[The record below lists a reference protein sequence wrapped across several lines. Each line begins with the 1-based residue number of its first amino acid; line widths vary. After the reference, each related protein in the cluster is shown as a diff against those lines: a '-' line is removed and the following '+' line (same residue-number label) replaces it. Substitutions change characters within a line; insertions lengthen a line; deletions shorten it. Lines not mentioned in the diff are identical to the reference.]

1 MSQGASDAMP
11 QLPAG
16 VAAAV
21 TGTHADTQAA
31 VPHHRLQADTVR
43 AVFVSPPVWEPELLN
58 DRILIKAREP
68 AAAAVLIP
76 LVMREDGLH
85 VLLTQRTAHLR
96 DHAGQISFPG
106 GRCEAFD
113 NGPVHTA
120 LRETI
125 EEIGLHERHIEIIGQ
140 LPVYTT
146 ATNFQVT
153 PVVGLVQTPF
163 ELKPDTFEVAEVFE
177 VPLSF
182 LMDGSKHL
190 RNSFVTEHGERYFYS
205 MPWRNAQGKEYYI
218 WGATAAML
226 RNLYRLLS
234 A

>member
-1 MSQGASDAMP
+1 MPSQ
-11 QLPAG
+11 PAP
-16 VAAAV
+16 AA
-21 TGTHADTQAA
+21 Q
-31 VPHHRLQADTVR
+31 VPEHRLQPEGLR
-43 AVFVSPPVWEPELLN
+43 AVFAAPPVWEPELLN
-58 DRILIKAREP
+58 DRILLKPREP

-76 LVMREDGLH
+76 LVMRQDGLH

-106 GRCEAFD
+106 GRCEAHD

-120 LRETI
+120 LRETV
-125 EEIGLHERHIEIIGQ
+125 EEIGLHERHIEVIGQ

-146 ATNFQVT
+146 ATNFLVT
-153 PVVGLVQTPF
+153 PVVALVQTPF
-163 ELKPDTFEVAEVFE
+163 ELSPDSFEVAEVFE
-177 VPLSF
+177 VPLDF
-182 LMDGSKHL
+182 LMDADKHL
-190 RNSFVTEHGERYFYS
+190 RNSFVTEHGERYFYA
-205 MPWRNAQGKEYYI
+205 MPWRNGQGREYYI